1 MSRPPKRTQ
10 FKIDNNYID
19 KSKCKMFN
27 YLNDVKRISKKR
39 YNADYV
45 AMIVMLHK
53 VHRVANLALSII
65 KFSILASFFAFG
77 Y

>member
-19 KSKCKMFN
+19 KNECKMCN
-27 YLNDVKRISKKR
+27 YLNDVERISKKR

-45 AMIVMLHK
+45 AMIAK
-53 VHRVANLALSII
+53 IIYKIFSSHRTSVVSKHAIRKND
-65 KFSILASFFAFG
+65 
-77 Y
+77 